1 MQIEAGGYLIVNGAN
16 DICGIQQEEFNGTY
30 DSTGKKPLENLM
42 KLTEVIE
49 YEKIKEDGAKNV
61 GLEQVEPEQE
71 KSEKEVEL
79 STSYDIYSKL
89 RNVTDV
95 LGKMKDPLFL
105 GENFGD
111 KYYGSHYVPA
121 DFNDAKRVIVEKFEK
136 QFKESVVE
144 DVKLIEPKE
153 EDLTMKDYLTAKAML
168 SQIEEKSLGK
178 LSMETMSS
186 IDCLQGIIDNEVSLQ
201 AKNGQVPIVEQG
213 QEELKTLLSE
223 LADMPLNTSGA
234 VSIRKYEMMSKAEKM
249 VVGEETPIEDLDN
262 IAILRKVVEILPER
276 ERSYD
281 KAAKDDVTEVIIDEK
296 AVALAKAKYGERFDK
311 ENNLPIMEQVEVT
324 KSIFQ
329 EILDTEYPD
338 SQQRYIGHGAA
349 IQNIMEVWNR
359 ENPERYFDVEP
370 SLTDLKNEKAC
381 LTEKEQQ
388 AKELLQEYKGQNKD
402 TNEIGE

>member
-1 MQIEAGGYLIVNGAN
+1 
-16 DICGIQQEEFNGTY
+16 
-30 DSTGKKPLENLM
+30 
-42 KLTEVIE
+42 
-49 YEKIKEDGAKNV
+49 
-61 GLEQVEPEQE
+61 
-71 KSEKEVEL
+71 
-79 STSYDIYSKL
+79 
-89 RNVTDV
+89 
-95 LGKMKDPLFL
+95 
-105 GENFGD
+105 
-111 KYYGSHYVPA
+111 
-121 DFNDAKRVIVEKFEK
+121 
-136 QFKESVVE
+136 
-144 DVKLIEPKE
+144 
-153 EDLTMKDYLTAKAML
+153 
-168 SQIEEKSLGK
+168 
-178 LSMETMSS
+178 
-186 IDCLQGIIDNEVSLQ
+186 LQSIIDNEVSLQ